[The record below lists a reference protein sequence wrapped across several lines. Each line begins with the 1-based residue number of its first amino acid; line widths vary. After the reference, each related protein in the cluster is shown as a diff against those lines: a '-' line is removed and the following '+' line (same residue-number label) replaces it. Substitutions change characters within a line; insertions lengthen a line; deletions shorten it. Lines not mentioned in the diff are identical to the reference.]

1 MGKTKQKLRSGEAA
15 LGGWIMIGHPS
26 VAEIMA
32 GEGFDWIAVDLEHT
46 STSLHDLQAIALA
59 LKGTGCDLLVRLHS
73 CDAIQA
79 KLVLDIGAAGIIVPA
94 VNSPA
99 QAAQAVAIAQFP
111 PQGVRGASLC
121 RATDFGRNFKGY
133 YQQHNKDVIV
143 VVMLENHLG
152 VAQADA
158 ILATAGVDAVFIGP
172 YDLSASMGLAGQLQ
186 HPDVLEAQQKVL
198 AACARHGVAPGIH
211 VVSTEPEDLQRCL
224 AQGFRFV
231 ACGLDTLFLQHG
243 CRKMVAKLPTHN
255 TIKQPVNGQ
264 SGRVIPAP
272 APFHA

>member
-1 MGKTKQKLRSGEAA
+1 
-15 LGGWIMIGHPS
+15 MIGHPS

-46 STSLHDLQAIALA
+46 STSLQDLHAIALA
-59 LKGTGCDLLVRLHS
+59 LKGTNCDLLVRLHS
-73 CDAIQA
+73 CDATQA

-94 VNSPA
+94 VNSRE

-121 RATDFGRNFKGY
+121 RATDFGRNFKDY
-133 YQQHNKDVIV
+133 FEQHNKEVIV
-143 VVMLENHLG
+143 VVMLEHHLG

-158 ILATAGVDAVFIGP
+158 ILATPGVDAAFIGP

-186 HPDVLEAQQKVL
+186 HPDVVVAQQKVL

-211 VVSTEPEDLQRCL
+211 VVSTDPTDIQRAL
-224 AQGFRFV
+224 AQGFQFV

-243 CRKMVAKLPTHN
+243 CKNMIAKL
-255 TIKQPVNGQ
+255 
-264 SGRVIPAP
+264 SGRNAISKSVNAQNGRDFHEPAP
-272 APFHA
+272 LHA